1 MKKSSKIL
9 AILIIIL
16 GIAAVVLNLIVLLR

>member
-9 AILIIIL
+9 AILITIL